1 MADWDKLKD
10 KIGANADGPTPAD
23 WEAMQ
28 AKIAAQPALTPAASK
43 NIWFSWLVAGLIGL
57 MIGMGSWYFW
67 PHSSGESVVGN
78 SDSSLESPVQNNSKQ
93 TTVGIPDADRDVER
107 QEGPSMGSSEL
118 EIDPNLKEEGQES
131 GYSAV
136 AFSPEGETQDEV
148 ADQAEAAV
156 AAMDVQNGESTPS
169 VYESNN
175 PPSSEKANETEEP
188 LNEEVQGKPFE
199 KSAASSEIEGKPEL
213 NSDETLTNLDL
224 NREFNTA
231 HSDDKS
237 EKDSQM
243 AGNSLDDEESAEPT
257 KISQAEKAEDAEE
270 PLLAPD
276 EEDEEF
282 IRRESGFELNRI
294 SVLTGVQNDLKS
306 NSLWAYGASAEL
318 QWQKRHQFFSLG
330 LGYYRVE
337 QPYSINVPSQK
348 MRIDSIWQTNIQDRE
363 VIEVSRQWVIDSF
376 QAGHYVYDTTRRIV
390 SDTTINLSV
399 DTNQYLTNIV
409 NQRVRAYYY
418 AELPLLYG
426 YQMGKG
432 NWQFQ
437 LAGGL
442 ALQQVLAY
450 SEDESGSQSLF
461 GMSALLQP
469 GASWRFSDR
478 WSVLGRVQL
487 RYPLQQDFVLYNR
500 NELRYS
506 FQLGVSYHW

>member
-1 MADWDKLKD
+1 MADWDKLKN

-28 AKIAAQPALTPAASK
+28 AKIAAQPALAPVASK
-43 NIWFSWLVAGLIGL
+43 NSWFSWLVAGLIGL
-57 MIGMGSWYFW
+57 MLGMGSLYFW
-67 PHSSGESVVGN
+67 PRSSGESGVGN
-78 SDSSLESPVQNNSKQ
+78 SESSLEAPLPENSNQ

-136 AFSPEGETQDEV
+136 AFTNDSEANIIE
-148 ADQAEAAV
+148 ADQEEEAVSTLNTQEGNALNTTFEADRSRAAERTFENRGPINQQAEEMAEGSEPI
-156 AAMDVQNGESTPS
+156 ATDFNDQGE
-169 VYESNN
+169 
-175 PPSSEKANETEEP
+175 
-188 LNEEVQGKPFE
+188 LNSGATIGKPE
-199 KSAASSEIEGKPEL
+199 NNSAASDQNSELDMP
-213 NSDETLTNLDL
+213 NQSDSSQEEETTDEIKASTEAEAGTN
-224 NREFNTA
+224 
-231 HSDDKS
+231 
-237 EKDSQM
+237 
-243 AGNSLDDEESAEPT
+243 
-257 KISQAEKAEDAEE
+257 EE
-270 PLLAPD
+270 PKLAPEE
-276 EEDEEF
+276 EEDEF
-282 IRRESGFELNRI
+282 IRKESGFELNRI
-294 SVLTGVQNDLKS
+294 SLFAGLQNDLKS
-306 NSLWAYGASAEL
+306 NSLWAYGSAAEL
-318 QWQKRHQFFSLG
+318 QWQKRHQFFSVG

-337 QPYSINVPSQK
+337 QPYKLNLPSEG

-390 SDTTINLSV
+390 SDTTINLRV
-399 DTNQYLTNIV
+399 DTNQYRTNIV

-487 RYPLQQDFVLYNR
+487 RYPLQQDFVLYDR

-506 FQLGVSYHW
+506 FQLGVSYRW

>member
-1 MADWDKLKD
+1 MADWDKLKN

-28 AKIAAQPALTPAASK
+28 AKIAAQPALAPAAPK
-43 NIWFSWLVAGLIGL
+43 NSWFSWLVAGLIGL
-57 MIGMGSWYFW
+57 MLGMGSLYFW
-67 PHSSGESVVGN
+67 PRSSGESGVGN
-78 SDSSLESPVQNNSKQ
+78 SESRLEAPLPENSNQ

-107 QEGPSMGSSEL
+107 QEGPSTGSSEL

-136 AFSPEGETQDEV
+136 AFTKDSEPQNTEAEQAVAAAITIDKQEGNSLQNTFKSNKAVAAESTLRRTELINRQAEEMSNGDEPLSSGLN
-148 ADQAEAAV
+148 DQAEFKSQN
-156 AAMDVQNGESTPS
+156 AMGNS
-169 VYESNN
+169 ESN
-175 PPSSEKANETEEP
+175 
-188 LNEEVQGKPFE
+188 
-199 KSAASSEIEGKPEL
+199 SAASDQLSESEASNQSGSLQE
-213 NSDETLTNLDL
+213 DETTDKEEASTEAEAGTN
-224 NREFNTA
+224 
-231 HSDDKS
+231 
-237 EKDSQM
+237 
-243 AGNSLDDEESAEPT
+243 
-257 KISQAEKAEDAEE
+257 EE
-270 PLLAPD
+270 PKLAPEEEE
-276 EEDEEF
+276 EEDEF
-282 IRRESGFELNRI
+282 IRKESGFELNRL
-294 SVLTGVQNDLKS
+294 SLFAGLQNDLKS
-306 NSLWAYGASAEL
+306 NSLWAYGPAAEL
-318 QWQKRHQFFSLG
+318 QWQKRHQFLSVG

-337 QPYSINVPSQK
+337 QPYTINVPSQI
-348 MRIDSIWQTNIQDRE
+348 MRIDSTWQTNIQDRE

-399 DTNQYLTNIV
+399 DTNQYRTNIV
-409 NQRVRAYYY
+409 NQRVRAYYF

-450 SEDESGSQSLF
+450 SEDESGSQTLF

-487 RYPLQQDFVLYNR
+487 RYPLQQDFVLYDR